1 MNNRSSSNRLLP
13 AALTVIVLLLSV
25 NAYLLY
31 NKVNQGK
38 RIQEQQTELTEA
50 NLLKIDLEKQ
60 YHRAIS
66 DLEEMKGSNNE
77 LNGIIDRQK
86 EELRQQRDR
95 IDGLLRNGRSLEQAR
110 TEINNLRSQIREYV
124 SRIQELDAAND
135 ALRTE
140 RDALSS
146 KSVSLTA
153 DLDSSRSVS
162 RILER
167 EKQALSDLRD
177 QLSTQNNQLQEKVTL
192 ASVIQAENLVVTPLK
207 DKSNG
212 KAVKKR
218 YAKNIDQFKV
228 CFTARENPVT
238 TAGQEIFHVRIISPV
253 GETMVPDESVGGTIL
268 NRDTNEDMRYTF
280 TVEMDYRN
288 TDEEVCHVWF
298 PRTGNFSRGDYQ
310 VEVYNKGYR
319 CGRGTVSL
327 K

>member
-1 MNNRSSSNRLLP
+1 MNNRPSSNRLLP
-13 AALTVIVLLLSV
+13 AALTVIVLLLSI

-31 NKVNQGK
+31 NKVSQGK
-38 RIQEQQTELTEA
+38 QIQEQQTELTET

-60 YHRAIS
+60 YHQAMS
-66 DLEEMKGSNNE
+66 ELEEMKGSNVE
-77 LNGIIDRQK
+77 LNDIIDRQK

-95 IDGLLRNGRSLEQAR
+95 IDGLLRSGRGLEQAR
-110 TEINNLRSQIREYV
+110 AEINNLRSQIRAYV

-135 ALRTE
+135 SLRSE

-146 KSVSLTA
+146 KSVSLSA
-153 DLDSSRSVS
+153 DLDSSLSLS
-162 RILER
+162 RQLQM
-167 EKQALSDLRD
+167 EKQSLTDQRD
-177 QLSTQNNQLQEKVTL
+177 QLDASNSQLQDKVTL

-207 DKSNG
+207 DKQNG

-218 YAKNIDQFKV
+218 YAKNVDQFKV
-228 CFTARENPVT
+228 CFTARQNPVT
-238 TAGQEIFHVRIISPV
+238 TAGTETFHIRIISPI

-268 NRDTNEDMRYTF
+268 NRDTNEEMRYSF
-280 TVEMDYRN
+280 TVAMDYHN
-288 TDEEVCHVWF
+288 ADEEVCQVWS
-298 PRTGNFSRGDYQ
+298 PLPGNFSRGDYQ